1 MSTKFI
7 NNWTNNPNKLTLE
20 SILDYYPL
28 NSKTKNTFYS
38 SYTWEYDSISNVYFI
53 EIKMSGF
60 SKTNTKVDIIDQYEG
75 IISISSSRKGKTSEY
90 SFAEKVLLPESV
102 DLKTLKASMEDGL
115 LTLTISSK
123 CSSKNKESINIEIV

>member
-102 DLKTLKASMEDGL
+102 DLKTLKATMEDGL
-115 LTLTISSK
+115 LTLTISPKS
-123 CSSKNKESINIEIV
+123 SSKNKESINIEIG